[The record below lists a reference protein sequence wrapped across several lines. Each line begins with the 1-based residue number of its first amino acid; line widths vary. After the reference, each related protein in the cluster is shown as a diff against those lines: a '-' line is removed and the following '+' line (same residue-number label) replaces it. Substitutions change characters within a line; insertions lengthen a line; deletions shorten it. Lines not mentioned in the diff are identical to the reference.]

1 MQGNLKSGKN
11 DEGAQLR
18 IRLSP
23 GVVRPHWRRS
33 YLNDYC
39 GGPETLLAW
48 LETQLGLPV
57 ARIHQASRVSEFAAA
72 LDAAKH
78 PLFAESLKADRWA
91 TASELLSRRDELLL
105 SDWDGTDSEAHPV
118 LVRALAQV
126 VAGRT
131 FQFPGE
137 AGRLKRVLDA
147 LDAGQVLPPHR
158 CLLQDGKEAWPL
170 VWQKVLARMNVAG
183 APEQIAHAPKGST
196 LRKAQNFL
204 LGGAMTEVR
213 TDATF
218 RHVRTR
224 SESSAIEF
232 IVATL
237 AKSPDK
243 LSTTVI
249 CCEDDELAL
258 RLDVCLS
265 RIGLPTTGAS
275 AWSRAHPVLQV
286 LPLSLALCWE
296 PVDPQVLLGFL
307 TLPVLPIPR
316 KAAFKL
322 ANALTREPG
331 LGSGEWEQALAEL
344 CCEESDPKGELRERL
359 EAWFHC
365 DRTPRGSDMPARLI
379 RTRCGLVARWA
390 SGRAA
395 LLEEDAEAPPGLIE
409 ALHAAAGQAAL
420 LGELAE
426 CQGESL
432 SEPQLARLLEEALA
446 NGAETKPFIEAEGG
460 PIRVRSLSEIDGPCD
475 RLIWLGPGTRD
486 TAGCCWSSGQLREL
500 RTAGVLM
507 DDGSKVLSSLRSAET
522 RGYCHVKESF
532 LAVVLPQDFEKRWH
546 PLWLAVRGLL
556 PKPEVEPPVLE
567 DLVMLGDAAA
577 LAPFGF
583 EHRDVVIEPPQKARP
598 LWNIAA
604 GLLAD
609 RDTVSASE
617 LQDRLACPLK
627 WTLHYPAKIR
637 PGSMAA
643 LPDDHQLKGTFCHSI
658 FERTFGGG
666 GELPALDAAVAQAL
680 AAFDER
686 LPLDAAPLAQPNK
699 YLDPQRLRSQIENAT
714 RIFVNTLASGGYR
727 IVGIEM
733 ELAGTA
739 FGKPLNGW
747 IDCVAK
753 RDNGE
758 EAIIDFKYGGR
769 SKYHALIAEGRAVQ
783 LATYAYGRSA
793 AGGVFPAVAY
803 LVLSDGLL
811 FTPSGSAVQGDTH
824 RAIINAPAI
833 QTVWQKFSDAIEAAG
848 DWLTSGAPVP
858 ARPLQTASEW
868 PPGATILLETG
879 LKPEEVQE
887 VCRYCN
893 FTHICGLKETI

>member
-1 MQGNLKSGKN
+1 MTQN
-11 DEGAQLR
+11 EGAQLR
-18 IRLSP
+18 IRIAP
-23 GVVRPHWRRS
+23 GVVRPLWRRCS
-33 YLNDYC
+33 LNDYC
-39 GGPETLLAW
+39 GGPETLLEW
-48 LETQLGLPV
+48 IETQFGLPMS
-57 ARIHQASRVSEFAAA
+57 RIHQASRVSEFAAA

-91 TASELLSRRDELLL
+91 TASELLSRREELLL
-105 SDWDGTDSEAHPV
+105 SGWDQADSEAHPV
-118 LVRALAQV
+118 LVRALARV

-137 AGRLKRVLDA
+137 AERLKRVVDA
-147 LDAGQVLPPHR
+147 LDAGQILPPHR
-158 CLLQDGKEAWPL
+158 CLLHDRNEAWPP

-183 APEQIAHAPKGST
+183 APDQIAHAPKDSA
-196 LRKAQNFL
+196 LMKAQSFL
-204 LGGAMTEVR
+204 LGGAR
-213 TDATF
+213 TDVGPDATF

-224 SESSAIEF
+224 SEAAAVEF
-232 IVATL
+232 IVASL

-243 LSTTVI
+243 LSSTVV

-258 RLDVCLS
+258 RLDACLS

-286 LPLSLALCWE
+286 LPLSLALGWA

-331 LGSGEWEQALAEL
+331 LGSGEWERAVAAL
-344 CCEESDPKGELRERL
+344 CTEESDPKGELRERL
-359 EAWFHC
+359 DQWFQC
-365 DRTPRGSDMPARLI
+365 ERTPRGSEIPSRLI
-379 RTRCGLVARWA
+379 RNRCGLVARWA

-395 LLEEDAEAPPGLIE
+395 LLEKDAEAPPGLIA
-409 ALHAAAGQAAL
+409 ALHTAAAQAAL

-426 CQGESL
+426 CQGASL
-432 SEPQLARLLEEALA
+432 SEPQLERLLEEALA
-446 NGAETKPFIEAEGG
+446 NGAETNPFIEADGG
-460 PIRVRSLSEIDGPCD
+460 PIRVRTLSEIDGPCD
-475 RLIWLGPGTRD
+475 RLIWLGPGTED
-486 TAGCCWSSGQLREL
+486 TAGCRWSSGQLREL
-500 RTAGVLM
+500 RAAGVLM

-522 RGYCHVKESF
+522 RGFCHVKDSF
-532 LAVVLPQDFEKRWH
+532 LVVVLPQDLEKRWH

-556 PKPEVEPPVLE
+556 PKQETDHTLVLE
-567 DLVMLGDAAA
+567 DLVMTGDTTV
-577 LAPFGF
+577 LSPFGF
-583 EHRDVVIEPPQKARP
+583 EHREFDIELPQKARP
-598 LWNIAA
+598 LWNVPAS
-604 GLLAD
+604 LLAD

-627 WTLHYPAKIR
+627 WTLNYAAKIR
-637 PGSMAA
+637 PGSMAT

-658 FERTFGGG
+658 FERVFGGG

-680 AAFDER
+680 AVFDER

-699 YLDPQRLRSQIENAT
+699 YLERQRLRSQIAKAT

-727 IVGIEM
+727 IVGIEVA
-733 ELAGTA
+733 LDGNA

-753 RDNGE
+753 RNTGE

-793 AGGVFPAVAY
+793 ADGVVPAIAY

-811 FTPSGSAVQGDTH
+811 FTPSGSAIQGDAQ
-824 RAIINAPAI
+824 RASINAPAI
-833 QTVWQKFSDAIEAAG
+833 QTVWQKFSDALNAAG

-858 ARPLQTASEW
+858 ARPLQDSSEW
-868 PPGATILLETG
+868 PAGATIV
-879 LKPEEVQE
+879 LKDEPKADEKQE
-887 VCRYCN
+887 VCRYCD
-893 FTHICGLKETI
+893 FTRICGLEETT